1 MFTRLKAQSNFQSAD
16 GTLPAKTDVSL
27 SFVDI
32 CAQKDFCMNKISF
45 SDLFQPRQ
53 LCRVKDCER
62 CKLTVVAMTGG
73 LPESCF

>member
-16 GTLPAKTDVSL
+16 GTPAKMDVS
-27 SFVDI
+27 FVNI
-32 CAQKDFCMNKISF
+32 CAQKVFCMNKISF

-53 LCRVKDCER
+53 LCTVKDCER